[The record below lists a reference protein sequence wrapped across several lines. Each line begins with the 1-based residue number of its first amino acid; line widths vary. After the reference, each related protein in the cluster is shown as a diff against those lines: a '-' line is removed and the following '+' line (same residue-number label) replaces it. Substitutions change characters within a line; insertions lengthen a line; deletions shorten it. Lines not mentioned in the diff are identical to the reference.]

1 MFRQPYSSLTSL
13 TRGQYRFG
21 TASMRQWLQ
30 QTGLALVFGLGLSA
44 PALAAERLTVRIGP
58 FRQAVAIADL
68 EKFADTGTLP
78 PALASYS
85 AVLNND
91 VQLALASRMKLDPD
105 VADKLVDELLQS
117 SAGERLLNVLQMI
130 IPGSTADELKATLIE
145 AAKDSTGL
153 SVVGFLKAY
162 PKETL
167 TVDVVSA
174 VTLASQM
181 NLPYWKSQ
189 ALSSIL
195 ERELTVPTA
204 QAPIEADFDPTESGF
219 QWVRQRTLILRDYD
233 RDRVIPVELYWSRRT
248 KGPLIVISHGFGAD
262 RRFLGYLAHHLASY
276 GFTVAALEHPG
287 SNVARLAELTS
298 SATQTG
304 KLGEI
309 LPATEFIDRPTDV
322 SFLLDQLE
330 RINRYSL
337 TMRGRF
343 NTKQVTVIGHSLG
356 GYTAFALAGARLNPV
371 GIKAYCAGLG
381 ATGLSPA
388 DWLECTAADL
398 PNQQPDLKDPRIAQ
412 IVAFNPV
419 MGHLFDAQSLAQ
431 IKVPT
436 LVLAGTDDAIIP
448 AVSQQ
453 LLPFNSLT
461 TQKYLLTAIGGTHLS
476 VGDPSNLNYAL
487 TQTFFVRE
495 RRNDE
500 TEQFRQLVQGVTL
513 AFVKQLTPE
522 AKLYQ
527 PFLTSAYAQSF
538 STDTLR
544 LRLNA
549 EIPPKLSNWL
559 KVSALPLEK
568 LVASTLPQPKPWV
581 CFKLLAL

>member
-1 MFRQPYSSLTSL
+1 MTLSSLPPRRPHAPWGTVSQPCVPL
-13 TRGQYRFG
+13 TAVTRRPHRLGS
-21 TASMRQWLQ
+21 ASIGQWLQ
-30 QTGLALVFGLGLSA
+30 RAGLAIVFSLGLCA
-44 PALAAERLTVRIGP
+44 PALAADRLTVRVGP

-68 EKFADTGTLP
+68 ENFADTGTLP
-78 PALASYS
+78 PTLEPYS
-85 AVLNND
+85 TLLNDD
-91 VQLALASRMKLDPD
+91 VQLALSSRMRLDPG
-105 VADKLVDELLQS
+105 VADKLVDELIQS

-130 IPGSTADELKATLIE
+130 IPGSTGDELKATLIE
-145 AAKDSTGL
+145 AAKEPTGL
-153 SVVGFLKAY
+153 SVIGFLKAY
-162 PKETL
+162 PKTNL

-195 ERELTVPTA
+195 ERELTVPSV
-204 QAPIEADFDPTESGF
+204 QAPIDADFDPTESGF

-287 SNVARLAELTS
+287 SNVARLAELAS
-298 SATQTG
+298 GAAQTG
-304 KLGEI
+304 TPGEI

-381 ATGLSPA
+381 STGLSPA

-412 IVAFNPV
+412 IIAFNPV
-419 MGHLFDAQSLAQ
+419 MGHLFDDKSLSQ

-461 TQKYLLTAIGGTHLS
+461 TEKYLLTAIGGTHLS

-487 TQTFFVRE
+487 T
-495 RRNDE
+495 
-500 TEQFRQLVQGVTL
+500 
-513 AFVKQLTPE
+513 
-522 AKLYQ
+522 
-527 PFLTSAYAQSF
+527 S
-538 STDTLR
+538 TLR
-544 LRLNA
+544 
-549 EIPPKLSNWL
+549 
-559 KVSALPLEK
+559 
-568 LVASTLPQPKPWV
+568 
-581 CFKLLAL
+581 